1 MATSTTATGRYY
13 LKSVHEEISLFD
25 RKLAHLEK
33 YETFTSD
40 EERENAARK
49 MTTKRNA
56 LVTIA
61 RRLIAE
67 GVEFKASEL
76 PKSLRPEGSE
86 AEFAAA
92 ELPKEK
98 AAPPSDDSRTV
109 AARRVSEGSPY
120 AGTALDWQAS
130 VQQYLNK
137 RNRK

>member
-1 MATSTTATGRYY
+1 MTTTTATATGRYY
-13 LKSVHEEISLFD
+13 LKSVHEEIALFD

-40 EERENAARK
+40 EERALAARK

-61 RRLIAE
+61 RRLVAD
-67 GVEFKASEL
+67 GVEFKNSEL

-86 AEFAAA
+86 AEFAVPEPKHKPEPPRESRAVA
-92 ELPKEK
+92 E
-98 AAPPSDDSRTV
+98 
-109 AARRVSEGSPY
+109 RRENDNSPY
-120 AGTALDWQAS
+120 AGSALDWQTS
-130 VQQYLNK
+130 VQQYLDK

>member
-1 MATSTTATGRYY
+1 MTTTATGKYH
-13 LKSVHEEISLFD
+13 LKSIHEEIALFD

-40 EERENAARK
+40 DERKLAARK

-56 LVTIA
+56 LVTMA
-61 RRLIAE
+61 RQMVAE

-86 AEFAAA
+86 DIVAA
-92 ELPKEK
+92 ELPREK
-98 AAPPSDDSRTV
+98 AAAAPLQDSRIV
-109 AARRVSEGSPY
+109 AERRATEGSPY